1 MSSTIEFTTRGGMS
15 FPCDGCGR
23 PTSVGFWHVH
33 YGTPVMFDCV
43 PCAERVVGRKAVQ
56 EAIED
61 HKHIAF
67 HRMESTS
74 EAAQG
79 GQW

>member
-1 MSSTIEFTTRGGMS
+1 MSSTIEFTTRAHS
-15 FPCDGCGR
+15 ATCDSCGR
-23 PTSVGFWHVH
+23 PTQAGFYHLVA
-33 YGTPVMFDCV
+33 GSPVLFDCV
-43 PCAERVVGRKAVQ
+43 PCATRLVGQQAIT

-67 HRMESTS
+67 LRMEAAA
-74 EAAQG
+74 EEAQG